1 MSLKIENMSYAYG
14 DHKVL
19 DKINFEIPSGALTC
33 ILGANGIGKS
43 TLFRCILRLNDDY
56 TGHCYLNGLDAKLL
70 SIQELAKQIAYIP
83 QSHAPA
89 FNYKVIE
96 IVLMSTT
103 AQMGNFKG
111 PGDKEKKVAMEAL
124 ERVGMAAF
132 AEQGYTQIS
141 GGERQLVL
149 IARALAQQTKII
161 IMDEPTSNLDYGNQI
176 RILSKVKQ
184 LTREGYTII
193 QSTHHP
199 DQAFMY
205 ADEVIVLEKGNLIHH
220 GTPKEIISEPMI
232 QKIYH
237 INVEINSLYD
247 DLVRVTIPIDEI
259 TNQLG
264 CK

>member
-1 MSLKIENMSYAYG
+1 MSLKIENLSYAYG

-19 DKINFEIPSGALTC
+19 DKVNFTISPGGLTC
-33 ILGANGIGKS
+33 ILGANGVGKS
-43 TLFRCILRLNDDY
+43 TLFRCILRLNDNY
-56 TGHCYLNGLDAKLL
+56 TGHSYLNGFDSREL

-103 AQMGNFKG
+103 AQIGNFKG
-111 PGDKEKKVAMEAL
+111 PGEKEKKVAMEAL
-124 ERVGMAAF
+124 ERMGMADF
-132 AEQGYTQIS
+132 AGQGYTQIS

-149 IARALAQQTKII
+149 IARALAQQTKLI

-176 RILSKVKQ
+176 RVLSLVKQ

-205 ADEVIVLEKGNLIHH
+205 ADEVVVLEKGNIVHH
-220 GTPKEIISEPMI
+220 GSPKEIISEPMI
-232 QKIYH
+232 RKIYN

-247 DLVRVTIPIDEI
+247 DLVRVTVPIDEL
-259 TNQLG
+259 TNR
-264 CK
+264 